1 MIKKMQ
7 TMKIRNIITLVAIAT
22 TFSACDDLF
31 EPALE
36 NNRTEDQIF
45 SDPTYAQGV
54 LGYAY
59 AMLPYE
65 TKSTTDIATDDA
77 VTNDLE
83 SAYRQM
89 ALGSWNANNDPVSQW
104 QARKATIQYLNLFLA
119 NLEGVKW
126 AKEPYIQTMYCDHL
140 RGEALALRAL
150 NMYYLMRNH
159 GGRTADNKLLGEPN
173 LTVAENAESDINLQ
187 RNKIQECVAQMFD
200 DLDNA
205 IELLPTDYVNLT
217 KDTDVPAKYQAIGVK
232 LAGDYNRVF
241 GTYMRGR
248 MSGRIAEA
256 LKAQIALLASSPAFV
271 EGTEVTSAQA
281 AEYAAD
287 VLNRI
292 GGVNG
297 MDPKGH
303 TWFMDKATIDALG
316 SGEVPAE
323 ILWRGNKNNVVEDWA
338 FGLNQESE
346 NYVPTLY
353 GKGRINPTQNLVDA
367 FPMANGY
374 PISDVQSGYSMT
386 DPYANRDP
394 RLSEYILYNG
404 STYKNTEIITG
415 SYSTDDNGLNKTATS
430 TRTGYYLRKLMRDD
444 CNPNPASPNGQY
456 HYPVYIRYTE
466 IFLAYAEAAN
476 EAFGPTGKATNAS
489 YSAYDVIKA
498 IRARAGVGADNG
510 DAYLE
515 SIKGDQNAMRELI
528 RNERRIELCFENKRF
543 WDMRR
548 WNLSLTE
555 GAKGMDVQM
564 KDGVL
569 EYVTIEV
576 ENRSYK
582 EYMNYGPIPY
592 GEVLKWSNLQQNK
605 GW

>member
-22 TFSACDDLF
+22 TFSTCDDLF

-119 NLEGVKW
+119 NLEEVKW

-150 NMYYLMRNH
+150 NMYYLLRNH
-159 GGRTADNKLLGEPN
+159 GGWTADNKLLGVPN
-173 LTVAENAESDINLQ
+173 LTVAENAESDFNIP
-187 RNKIQECVAQMFD
+187 RNTFQECVAQMFD

-564 KDGVL
+564 EDGIL